1 MKRLLPD
8 HRRFL
13 QPRLMIYE
21 RSIFMLIEYGNTV
34 VVPSWE
40 LIETTPT
47 GYSRIYYVL
56 EGEVTYESAG
66 IRQAMKPGYLYALP
80 STSPYHVWRNREKD
94 FACTYL
100 HVDFSQFRVSSLIEL
115 PVEENSCLYDFV
127 QTIRQAIWEERI
139 GLLEQL
145 AEAFTF
151 FLKDSAGFIQNSE
164 MLTRVQRYVVRH
176 LSEELA
182 IDQLSRLFNYH
193 PNYFIRLFRRETGY
207 TPYQY
212 ILQQRMQYAVTQ
224 LNKGLP
230 NEEVCYTCGYT
241 DSSTFTRAFRKYYG
255 VAPQK
260 YRKGFRKP

>member
-1 MKRLLPD
+1 
-8 HRRFL
+8 
-13 QPRLMIYE
+13 
-21 RSIFMLIEYGNTV
+21 MLIEYGNTV
-34 VVPSWE
+34 VKPSWE
-40 LIETTPT
+40 LTEEMPT

-56 EGEVTYESAG
+56 QGDLTYESADL
-66 IRQAMKPGYLYALP
+66 RQVLKPGFLYALP
-80 STSPYHVWRNREKD
+80 STVPYHVWRNPAVD

-100 HVDFSQFRVSSLIEL
+100 HVDFSKYRVNSLIEL
-115 PVEENSCLYDFV
+115 PVAEGSCLSDFISTV
-127 QTIRQAIWEERI
+127 SAAIREERI

-145 AEAFTF
+145 AESFSF
-151 FLKDSAGFIQNSE
+151 FLRDSESFVQNSE
-164 MLTRVQRYVVRH
+164 MLTRVQRHIVRH
-176 LSEELA
+176 ISEDLTIERLS
-182 IDQLSRLFNYH
+182 SLFSYH

-212 ILQQRMQYAVTQ
+212 IVQQRMQYAVTQ

-230 NEEVCYTCGYT
+230 NEEVCYACGYT